1 MTKSTRDILFE
12 RKAGNSV
19 PGHRADGRKIAL
31 VIEGGAMR
39 GVVSAGMVAALENL
53 GLRNSFDLVCGSSAG
68 AIAGAYFVAG
78 QAGYGA
84 TIFYENINN
93 KNFVDMRRLVGPKP
107 VVSLEFL
114 LDTVCISQKPLRVDR
129 ILQGD
134 LPLYVVASSLNEKK
148 AVMFGHFDG
157 QQDLI
162 EALRGSARLPFF
174 AGPPVPFRGDHLL
187 DASVYE
193 SIPFRSVLSTVDVTD
208 VVVLLTR
215 PAGDFRSEPNWIDR
229 NIVARNLGKF
239 SGDFAARY
247 LERASVYRDE
257 FAFIQSRAAATEP
270 PYFLQVQPPSN
281 SAKVGS
287 LETNR
292 ARLVRGAMDGYRAVY
307 DALGQTAHQL
317 VEIITPF
324 AAASQ

>member
-19 PGHRADGRKIAL
+19 PGRRTDGRKVAL

-68 AIAGAYFVAG
+68 AIAGAYFVAE
-78 QAGYGA
+78 QARYGT

-93 KNFVDMRRLVGPKP
+93 SNFIDLRRLLGSKP

-114 LDTVCISQKPLRVDR
+114 LYTVCVEQKPLRFDR
-129 ILQGD
+129 VLNGD
-134 LPLYVVASSLNEKK
+134 LPLHIVASSLNEKK
-148 AVMFGHFDG
+148 AVMFGGFDN
-157 QQDLI
+157 QQELL
-162 EALRGSARLPFF
+162 EALRGSARIPFF
-174 AGPPVPFRGDHLL
+174 AGPPVPFRDDRLI

-193 SIPFRSVLSTVDVTD
+193 SIPFRSVLTSSDVTD

-215 PAGDFRSEPNWIDR
+215 PAGDLRSEPNWIDR
-229 NIVARNLGKF
+229 NVVVP
-239 SGDFAARY
+239 Y
-247 LERASVYRDE
+247 LRKLSDDIAEHYLKRAEQYRDE
-257 FAFIQSRAAATEP
+257 FDFITSRLNAAEP
-270 PYFLQVQPPSN
+270 PYFLQIQPPSG
-281 SAKVGS
+281 SPKVGS
-287 LETNR
+287 LETSR
-292 ARLVRGAMDGYRAVY
+292 AKLVRGAMDGYRAVY
-307 DALGQTAHQL
+307 DALGQPAQQL

-324 AAASQ
+324 APSGA

>member
-1 MTKSTRDILFE
+1 
-12 RKAGNSV
+12 
-19 PGHRADGRKIAL
+19 
-31 VIEGGAMR
+31 MR
-39 GVVSAGMVAALENL
+39 GVVSAGMVAALETL
-53 GLRNSFDLVCGSSAG
+53 GLRDCFDLVCGSSAG

-78 QAGYGA
+78 QARYGA

-93 KNFVDMRRLVGPKP
+93 KNFVDLRRLVGPKP

-114 LDTVCISQKPLRVDR
+114 LDTVCISQKPLRFDR

-148 AVMFGHFDG
+148 AVMFGDFDG
-157 QQDLI
+157 QQELI
-162 EALRGSARLPFF
+162 EALRGSARIPFF

-193 SIPFRSVLSTVDVTD
+193 SIPFRSVLSTFDVTD

-215 PAGDFRSEPNWIDR
+215 PAGDLRSEPNWIDR
-229 NIVARNLGKF
+229 NIVARNLSKF
-239 SGDFAARY
+239 SGDFAVKY
-247 LERASVYRDE
+247 LERPSAYRDE
-257 FAFIQSRAAATEP
+257 FAFIQSRSAATEP
-270 PYFLQVQPPSN
+270 PYFLQVQPPSS

-287 LETNR
+287 RETNR

-307 DALGQTAHQL
+307 DALGQPAQQL
-317 VEIITPF
+317 AEIIAPF
-324 AAASQ
+324 AAANQ